1 MIRSILTVCIG
12 NICRSPMAAG
22 LLHARLPKYQIL
34 SAGLGALS
42 GMPPDRLARELMH
55 ERGIDIDAHR
65 AIQLGALHC
74 SSADMILVMDGEQKR
89 MIEERYRLTRG
100 KVFRLGNFQD
110 RDIFDP
116 YGGTRADFERCL
128 ELISLGVDEWV
139 ERIKLTA

>member
-12 NICRSPMAAG
+12 NICRSPMAEG
-22 LLHARLPKYQIL
+22 LLRARLPKYQIL

-42 GMPPDRLARELMH
+42 GMPPDQLARELMH

-74 SSADMILVMDGEQKR
+74 SSADMILVMDTEQKR
-89 MIEERYRLTRG
+89 TIEQRYRSTRG
-100 KVFRLGNFQD
+100 KVFRLGEFQGL
-110 RDIFDP
+110 DIFDP
-116 YGGTRADFERCL
+116 YRGTRADFERCL
-128 ELISLGVDEWV
+128 ELIALGVDEWA